1 MQANW
6 KVAVKIFGA
15 FEVFVVLMI
24 VLGDGLGGTLY
35 LLTLVFEIF
44 FLLWGKLAAGSIA
57 QWDNLQLAEV
67 KTLKLSSPGSPHSSA
82 SVCCWPAPTAKRRQ
96 NDR

>member
-1 MQANW
+1 
-6 KVAVKIFGA
+6 
-15 FEVFVVLMI
+15 MI
-24 VLGDGLGGTLY
+24 VLGDWIGGSLY

-67 KTLKLSSPGSPHSSA
+67 NTSLNSALPVRYTAGHQSAALLS
-82 SVCCWPAPTAKRRQ
+82 RRQ
-96 NDR
+96 KEGKMIDKT

>member
-1 MQANW
+1 MQTNW

-44 FLLWGKLAAGSIA
+44 FLLWGKLVAGSIA
-57 QWDNLQLAEV
+57 QWNNLQL
-67 KTLKLSSPGSPHSSA
+67 
-82 SVCCWPAPTAKRRQ
+82 
-96 NDR
+96 

>member
-1 MQANW
+1 
-6 KVAVKIFGA
+6 
-15 FEVFVVLMI
+15 MI

-67 KTLKLSSPGSPHSSA
+67 KPPQTQLSRFATLLGISLLLACPDCKKK
-82 SVCCWPAPTAKRRQ
+82 AK
-96 NDR
+96 